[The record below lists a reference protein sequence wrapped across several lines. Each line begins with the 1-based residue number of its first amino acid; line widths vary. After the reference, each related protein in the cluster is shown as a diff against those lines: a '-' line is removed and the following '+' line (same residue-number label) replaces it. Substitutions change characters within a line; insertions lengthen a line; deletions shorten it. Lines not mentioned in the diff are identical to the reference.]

1 MPEEIKT
8 DETAGANPAAGFE
21 VHLDSFSGPLDLLCH
36 LVETR
41 EFDALKLNL
50 TQVVQQYISF
60 LVNAR
65 GATLNEMAD
74 FFAFASRLVLRKVN
88 SLFPQSEEAETDAGQ
103 TDEDLCELITSE
115 EELAGI
121 IARYRPYRA
130 AARMLGKLKEKR
142 EKYFLRVTDEEDNY
156 YYDIGNLDA
165 LALKWW
171 ETLALYEER
180 SSAEKYASDAMI
192 WEEIPDAVPEERQI
206 EERMDEL
213 LSLLRGGRMSFAGLL
228 SEKNTKTVIVTLL
241 ALLEMSRLG
250 MVHIIQTETLGGV
263 EIAAV

>member
-88 SLFPQSEEAETDAGQ
+88 SLFPRSEDAEADEPQAD
-103 TDEDLCELITSE
+103 DEDGGLITSE
-115 EELAGI
+115 EELAEI

-130 AARMLGKLKEKR
+130 AARVLSGLKEKR
-142 EKYFLRVTDEEDNY
+142 EKCFLRVTDEEDNY

-180 SSAEKYASDAMI
+180 ISAEKYSSDAMI

-213 LSLLRGGRMSFAGLL
+213 LLLLRGGRMSFAALL

>member
-1 MPEEIKT
+1 MAEEIKT
-8 DETAGANPAAGFE
+8 GEIAGENRAVGFE

-36 LVETR
+36 LVEAR

-50 TQVVQQYISF
+50 TEVVQQYISF
-60 LVNAR
+60 LVNAK

-88 SLFPQSEEAETDAGQ
+88 SLFPRGAEECDSADSGGEEG
-103 TDEDLCELITSE
+103 ELIMNE
-115 EELAGI
+115 EELAEI

-130 AARMLGKLKEKR
+130 AARHLGELKEKR
-142 EKYFLRVTDEEDNY
+142 DKCFLRVTDEEENY

-180 SSAEKYASDAMI
+180 ISAEKFGNDTMI
-192 WEEIPDAVPEERQI
+192 WDEIPDAVPEERQI
-206 EERMDEL
+206 EQRMDEL
-213 LSLLRGGRMSFAGLL
+213 LSLLRGGSLSFGALL
-228 SEKNTKTVIVTLL
+228 AEKNAKTVIVTLL

-263 EIAAV
+263 EVAAV